1 MRDAFLA
8 RGHDAVSCDFEP
20 TERPGPHHHG
30 DVFDIIGDGWDLMI
44 AHPPCT
50 FLANSSSK
58 HLYIDKDKANGPDP
72 ERWEG
77 MRQGAEFF
85 KSLWLQGI
93 PQIAIENP
101 IMLGYA
107 KALIGCGKQTQTIQP
122 YHFGDGEQKATCLWL
137 KNLPPLQKTY
147 GSWEAYRIQ
156 AGLPPDAKPDKRVH
170 KLGPSPTRWKER
182 SRTYPGIARAFAE
195 QWG

>member
-1 MRDAFLA
+1 
-8 RGHDAVSCDFEP
+8 
-20 TERPGPHHHG
+20 
-30 DVFDIIGDGWDLMI
+30 MI

-58 HLYIDKDKANGPDP
+58 HLYIDCDKANGRDP
-72 ERWEG
+72 QRWAN
-77 MRQGAEFF
+77 MVDGAAFF
-85 KSLWLQGI
+85 KTLLEQPI
-93 PQIAIENP
+93 PQIAVENP

-107 KALIGCGKQTQTIQP
+107 KALIGCGKQTQTVQP

-137 KNLPPLQKTY
+137 KNLPKLTLTY
-147 GSWEAYRIQ
+147 PAWEDYRIWR
-156 AGLPPDAKPDKRVH
+156 GLPIGAKPDQRVH